1 MGAYIL
7 TFCISLLFTHFA
19 YKCTDNKFLRYLCSA
34 IAVTLPALLAGYRD
48 EVIGTD
54 TANYV
59 FYFEQAVTYNS
70 FGDYYNDF
78 IFIEPGFLMLNYIVS
93 LLGGSTITYLFLVHL
108 LIVATIYISAFLWR
122 RYMDPTWVM
131 FIFYFI
137 MFNESLN
144 AVRQYAAI
152 AMVLLA
158 FSLYAV
164 KQKKLLAFIVAPL
177 ALMFHYSAIVCVILI
192 FAIYWV
198 KHNSLKESFFKLG
211 FIFFIALFIILQTHN
226 IFIPLLFPETYSEKY
241 AEYLSSDQEGAVS
254 LSLIMLHV
262 VIATF
267 LTAKMVGRKSPVCDF
282 FIISSLVAIGLY
294 MLGFISTPLY
304 RLGLF
309 ANIFICL
316 SVPYALARSEGN
328 GLLTKSFFITL
339 VIFFWWFSY
348 VHNGSHET
356 IPYEI
361 SIPLI

>member
-19 YKCTDNKFLRYLCSA
+19 YKCTNNKFLRYLCSA

-54 TANYV
+54 TANYL
-59 FYFEQAVTYNS
+59 FYFEQAFGYNS

-78 IFIEPGFLMLNYIVS
+78 IFIEPGFLMINYLVS
-93 LLGGSTITYLFLVHL
+93 LVGGSNIVYLFIVHL

-144 AVRQYAAI
+144 AVRQYIAI

-164 KQKKLLAFIVAPL
+164 KQKRLVALIVAPL
-177 ALMFHYSAIVCVILI
+177 ALTFHYSAIICIILI

-198 KHNSLKESFFKLG
+198 HHNTLRDNALKLSIIVFL
-211 FIFFIALFIILQTHN
+211 ALFVILQTQN
-226 IFIPLLFPETYSEKY
+226 LFIPMLFPETYSEKY
-241 AEYLSSDQEGAVS
+241 AEYLSNDQEGAVS
-254 LSLIMLHV
+254 LSLILMHV
-262 VIATF
+262 IIATF
-267 LTAKMVGRKSPVCDF
+267 LAVKMLSRKSPVCDF

-339 VIFFWWFSY
+339 VIFFWWLSY